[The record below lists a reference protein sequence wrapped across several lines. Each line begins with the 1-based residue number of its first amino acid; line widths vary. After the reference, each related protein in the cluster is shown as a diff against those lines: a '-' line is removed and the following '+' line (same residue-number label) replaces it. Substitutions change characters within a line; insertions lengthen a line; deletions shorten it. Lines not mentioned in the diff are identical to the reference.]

1 MAIKNNYI
9 IEKSNILNEIRDVN
23 MSLQE
28 LRFFSIYLAKIN
40 ARDVSTRRVSFAL
53 SDFQKIMNIGR
64 MNINHFKKTVNGLLC
79 KVVHIPNN
87 KNGLSSF
94 QLFKEVELYK
104 NDNET
109 WTVEID
115 AHDKA
120 LPLLFDLKSNYF
132 RYELW
137 NALRLKSINQLQMY
151 EMLKQHER
159 IGMVEIGVNELRE
172 RLYIGKKQY
181 LALTDF
187 RRRVLDSCQQALEE
201 NTDICYTYE
210 CGKRGNHGKWLTII
224 FRISKNTKYKNPL
237 QLEDFIKIQPEN
249 EMLLEQGEQK
259 QEEITHS
266 VKPKNKRQLYVKGL
280 MDEDLTQE
288 EIEILCD
295 LLSYKVQKESE
306 RTQDKLKERLRVLYS
321 TMLASSLE
329 PVRNAYAY
337 LKKIIININPD
348 KLPPLQTKNKTF
360 DIDKYKIFVNDF

>member
-172 RLYIGKKQY
+172 RLYIRSNQY
-181 LALTDF
+181 ATLQNF
-187 RRRVLDSCQQALEE
+187 KVRVLDSCQQALEE

-237 QLEDFIKIQPEN
+237 QLEDFIKIQPTPEKLPEQQTEVAIPIPPPNKEN
-249 EMLLEQGEQK
+249 RKSHLSGNLEK
-259 QEEITHS
+259 
-266 VKPKNKRQLYVKGL
+266 
-280 MDEDLTQE
+280 DLTQE
-288 EIEILCD
+288 EISLLCD

-306 RTQDKLKERLRVLYS
+306 RTQDKLIERLRIMYS
-321 TMLASSLE
+321 VSMASSSE
-329 PVRNAYAY
+329 PIRNAFAY
-337 LKKIIININPD
+337 LKKTVININPD
-348 KLPPLQTKNKTF
+348 NLPTLSSGKNKNF
-360 DIDKYKIFVNDF
+360 NIEKYKIFVNDF

>member
-210 CGKRGNHGKWLTII
+210 CGKRGNHGKW
-224 FRISKNTKYKNPL
+224 
-237 QLEDFIKIQPEN
+237 
-249 EMLLEQGEQK
+249 
-259 QEEITHS
+259 
-266 VKPKNKRQLYVKGL
+266 
-280 MDEDLTQE
+280 
-288 EIEILCD
+288 
-295 LLSYKVQKESE
+295 
-306 RTQDKLKERLRVLYS
+306 
-321 TMLASSLE
+321 
-329 PVRNAYAY
+329 
-337 LKKIIININPD
+337 
-348 KLPPLQTKNKTF
+348 
-360 DIDKYKIFVNDF
+360 